1 MELSEEVDQVGK
13 ERTSQRCSLPD
24 TPLPIHAFCLAL
36 SHPQLSWTGELLAF
50 KTVPS
55 HVQTGFSVMDKG
67 GHSKDPG
74 PQGGVTGKGLEPRG
88 SCGLGP
94 TLQRGPGQVPGL
106 KVMPALRTI
115 TFFFL

>member
-24 TPLPIHAFCLAL
+24 TPLPIHAFCLAI

-67 GHSKDPG
+67 AI
-74 PQGGVTGKGLEPRG
+74 
-88 SCGLGP
+88 
-94 TLQRGPGQVPGL
+94 QRT
-106 KVMPALRTI
+106 PALKEG
-115 TFFFL
+115 